1 MTAHCQVFA
10 TISGRFPRREAA
22 ELADL
27 ILHGERR
34 RLPANIILADDATLL
49 DLNSRFRK
57 KNRPTDVLSFP
68 AGREMGVIGDIYIS
82 IDTAKRQ
89 ADELGWS
96 LREEI
101 LRLVCHGVLHLC
113 GYDHH
118 RKDDAVVM
126 KAKEK
131 KYLDRY
137 DTVS

>member
-1 MTAHCQVFA
+1 MTAPCQVFA
-10 TISGRFPRREAA
+10 TVPGRFPRREAA
-22 ELADL
+22 GLADL

-57 KNRPTDVLSFP
+57 KKRPTDVLSFP
-68 AGREMGVIGDIYIS
+68 ADCEMGVIGDIYIS
-82 IDTAKRQ
+82 IDTATRQ

-118 RKDDAVVM
+118 RKADAAIM
-126 KAKEK
+126 KKKEL
-131 KYLDRY
+131 KYLDGY
-137 DTVS
+137 GSSD